1 MELLK
6 PISVNSTV
14 DNKTVDKINSMNS
27 DPIDTFDSTKS
38 TAEVK
43 VSESAQVTLSTPS
56 PQRLLEEQLLLDSS
70 RDFIVTE
77 EDEFRPFER
86 REPFYIQQQYVNNVS
101 GNIDLVNSNK
111 DTQELSNA
119 VQRSLDHSQSVHQN
133 ITDIFSSL
141 GQLDKDT
148 ESYLVASQS
157 YIESNLKNNFPTLDT
172 ENEFMQGSSLFGS
185 SAFNAGAA
193 SGSNTR
199 FNNVSYTVET
209 LEGDTVTVTYQ
220 ALTPSMRLLGEIGDE
235 GFSGL
240 SYQVDGELSEEEH
253 EALNKL
259 FLGTA
264 EYVGQVFGEN
274 QTESGLDSINI
285 AESFDMSLLKGF
297 SINTNYS
304 KNETRLEYDTN
315 QETQEQTLSMEMTF
329 TSFGLSKDI
338 DFNLTTSLLG
348 DKDEE
353 ELTRYGIEMRD
364 LLNEFGFQSKGGE
377 MVNEFI
383 VDSFTSLFDVETQE
397 SKHLLDGLVIPTIGR
412 RVGANQFTSQISSLM
427 DYSFSLNAD
436 ENKGGARE
444 VNTKIKLAQLTES
457 VQLENLYEFSQRKSF
472 SLYSTL
478 PSNSKMDDIKGSD
491 VVVKREEELEN
502 KLVVDSNHNTLNFAS
517 EHTLFN
523 RIEDTKSNSDGSVIT
538 YVTQESIVELSEL
551 KLVDDILSNMYIS
564 TIETKKETIEKEEQD
579 GAARVTAKSKALDV
593 YMQYDALKLS

>member
-1 MELLK
+1 M
-6 PISVNSTV
+6 S
-14 DNKTVDKINSMNS
+14 S

-38 TAEVK
+38 TAKVK

-56 PQRLLEEQLLLDSS
+56 PQRLLEEQLLSNS
-70 RDFIVTE
+70 GNDFIVTK
-77 EDEFRPFER
+77 EDESKLFEK

-101 GNIDLVNSNK
+101 GNIDLINSSK
-111 DTQELSNA
+111 DTQELYNA
-119 VQRSLDHSQSVHQN
+119 VTRSLEHSQSVHQN

-157 YIESNLKNNFPTLDT
+157 YIESNLKNNFSTLDA
-172 ENEFMQGSSLFGS
+172 ENEFMPGSSLFGS
-185 SAFNAGAA
+185 SAFNSGAA

-240 SYQVDGELSEEEH
+240 SYQVDGELSDEEH
-253 EALNKL
+253 AALNKL

-353 ELTRYGIEMRD
+353 ELTRYATEMRD

-478 PSNSKMDDIKGSD
+478 PSNSKMDGIKGSD

-579 GAARVTAKSKALDV
+579 APAIVTAKSKAIDV

>member
-6 PISVNSTV
+6 PISVNR
-14 DNKTVDKINSMNS
+14 TVDKVNSMSS

-38 TAEVK
+38 TAKVK

-56 PQRLLEEQLLLDSS
+56 PQRLLEEQLLSNS
-70 RDFIVTE
+70 GNDFIVTK
-77 EDEFRPFER
+77 EDESKLFEK

-101 GNIDLVNSNK
+101 GNIDLINSSK
-111 DTQELSNA
+111 DTQELYNA
-119 VQRSLDHSQSVHQN
+119 VTRSLEHSQSVHQN

-157 YIESNLKNNFPTLDT
+157 YIESNLKNNFSTLDA
-172 ENEFMQGSSLFGS
+172 ENEFMPGSSLFGS
-185 SAFNAGAA
+185 SAFNSGAA

-240 SYQVDGELSEEEH
+240 SYQVDGELSDEEH
-253 EALNKL
+253 AALNKL

-353 ELTRYGIEMRD
+353 ELTRYATEMRD

-397 SKHLLDGLVIPTIGR
+397 SKHILDGLVIPTIGR

-478 PSNSKMDDIKGSD
+478 PSNSKMDGIKGSD

-579 GAARVTAKSKALDV
+579 APAIVTAKSKAMDV

>member
-6 PISVNSTV
+6 PISVNR
-14 DNKTVDKINSMNS
+14 TVDKVNSMSS

-38 TAEVK
+38 TAKVK

-56 PQRLLEEQLLLDSS
+56 PQRLLEEQLLSNS
-70 RDFIVTE
+70 GNDFIVTK
-77 EDEFRPFER
+77 EDESKLFEK

-101 GNIDLVNSNK
+101 GNIDLINSSK
-111 DTQELSNA
+111 DTQELYNA
-119 VQRSLDHSQSVHQN
+119 VTRSLEHSQSVHQN

-157 YIESNLKNNFPTLDT
+157 YIESNLKNNFSTLDA
-172 ENEFMQGSSLFGS
+172 ENEFMPGSSLFGS
-185 SAFNAGAA
+185 SAFNSGAA

-240 SYQVDGELSEEEH
+240 SYQVDGELSDEEH
-253 EALNKL
+253 AALNKL

-353 ELTRYGIEMRD
+353 ELTRYATEMRD

-478 PSNSKMDDIKGSD
+478 PSNSKMDGIKGSD

-579 GAARVTAKSKALDV
+579 APAIVTAKSKAMDV

>member
-6 PISVNSTV
+6 PISVNR
-14 DNKTVDKINSMNS
+14 TVDKVNSMSS

-38 TAEVK
+38 TAKVK

-56 PQRLLEEQLLLDSS
+56 PQRLLEEQLLSNS
-70 RDFIVTE
+70 GNDFIVTK
-77 EDEFRPFER
+77 EDESKLFEK

-101 GNIDLVNSNK
+101 GNIDLINSSK
-111 DTQELSNA
+111 DTQELYNA
-119 VQRSLDHSQSVHQN
+119 VTRSLEHSQSVHQN

-157 YIESNLKNNFPTLDT
+157 YIESNLKNNFSTLDA
-172 ENEFMQGSSLFGS
+172 ENEFMPGSSLFGS
-185 SAFNAGAA
+185 SAFNSGAA

-240 SYQVDGELSEEEH
+240 SYQVDGELSDEEH
-253 EALNKL
+253 AALNKL

-353 ELTRYGIEMRD
+353 ELTRYATEMRD
-364 LLNEFGFQSKGGE
+364 LLNEFGFQSKGAE

-478 PSNSKMDDIKGSD
+478 PSNSKMDGIKGSD

-579 GAARVTAKSKALDV
+579 APAIVTAKSKAIDV
-593 YMQYDALKLS
+593 YMQYDELKLK